1 MIPNAGTKRP
11 RRVLLVEDDLA
22 TLFAMRRLF
31 RECGW
36 EVSCS
41 KTTDGALASL
51 DPSPDWIILD
61 LDLGVADSSG
71 EDVLRHVRADGISS
85 RVAVVS
91 GISDADRLA
100 GLVPL
105 MPDVV
110 LSKPVSFTKLLAIC
124 ESDGGPVPTA
134 QST

>member
-1 MIPNAGTKRP
+1 MTPNTGKNRP

-22 TLFAMRRLF
+22 TLFALRRLF
-31 RECGW
+31 QDCGW

-41 KTTDGALASL
+41 KTMEGALASL
-51 DPSPDWIILD
+51 HPSPDWIILD

-71 EDVLRHVRADGISS
+71 EDVLRHVRADGIAS

-105 MPDVV
+105 SPDAV
-110 LSKPVSFTKLLAIC
+110 LSKPVNFSQLLAIC
-124 ESDGGPVPTA
+124 EADVTPGP
-134 QST
+134 STRGT